1 MVSSRVCVIYRHK
14 GVMSLCLC
22 CRWSLPMP
30 IGRFA
35 MTVMNNT
42 FIETTP
48 NFSEVEIGAA
58 RNAFLKYDQEQQL
71 HLLTIMPID
80 EAVGILKHCSVGYV
94 NSLMSQ
100 LEHAGHDKRA
110 RHYAHQLGLHVSEV
124 DTPDGY
130 LSTGVLEHVKQRI
143 GWIIALALLGI
154 VSGLIIAQYEDTLSQ
169 LVLLAV
175 YMPVIAAAGG
185 NTGTQAATLVIR
197 ALATGEL
204 KKRQWLAVLWK
215 ESRVALCLALAIA
228 IVMVGRIMLFSAG
241 QSTGGFELTDIAL
254 AIAVALFIQVSIST
268 TLGGLLPIIARACKL
283 DPAVLVS
290 PVLASIVDISGMWIY
305 FTVVNYFLGIA

>member
-1 MVSSRVCVIYRHK
+1 MNSRVCVIYRHK

-143 GWIIALALLGI
+143 GWIITLALLGI

>member
-1 MVSSRVCVIYRHK
+1 MNSRVCVIYRHK

-305 FTVVNYFLGIA
+305 FTVVNYFLVIA

>member
-1 MVSSRVCVIYRHK
+1 MI
-14 GVMSLCLC
+14 
-22 CRWSLPMP
+22 
-30 IGRFA
+30 
-35 MTVMNNT
+35 
-42 FIETTP
+42 
-48 NFSEVEIGAA
+48 
-58 RNAFLKYDQEQQL
+58 
-71 HLLTIMPID
+71 
-80 EAVGILKHCSVGYV
+80 SV
-94 NSLMSQ
+94 
-100 LEHAGHDKRA
+100 

-204 KKRQWLAVLWK
+204 K
-215 ESRVALCLALAIA
+215 S
-228 IVMVGRIMLFSAG
+228 
-241 QSTGGFELTDIAL
+241 
-254 AIAVALFIQVSIST
+254 VS
-268 TLGGLLPIIARACKL
+268 G
-283 DPAVLVS
+283 
-290 PVLASIVDISGMWIY
+290 
-305 FTVVNYFLGIA
+305 

>member
-1 MVSSRVCVIYRHK
+1 MNSRVCVIYRHK

-130 LSTGVLEHVKQRI
+130 LSTGVVEHVKQRI

-228 IVMVGRIMLFSAG
+228 IVMVGRIMLFGAG

>member
-1 MVSSRVCVIYRHK
+1 MNLRVCVIYRHK

-100 LEHAGHDKRA
+100 LEHEGHDKRA

>member
-1 MVSSRVCVIYRHK
+1 MNSRVCVIYRHK

-241 QSTGGFELTDIAL
+241 QSTGGFELTYIAL

>member
-1 MVSSRVCVIYRHK
+1 
-14 GVMSLCLC
+14 
-22 CRWSLPMP
+22 
-30 IGRFA
+30 

-283 DPAVLVS
+283 DPPVLVS

>member
-1 MVSSRVCVIYRHK
+1 MNLRVCVIYRHK

-130 LSTGVLEHVKQRI
+130 LSTGVVEHVKQRI

>member
-1 MVSSRVCVIYRHK
+1 MSSRVCVIYRHK

>member
-1 MVSSRVCVIYRHK
+1 
-14 GVMSLCLC
+14 
-22 CRWSLPMP
+22 
-30 IGRFA
+30 

-80 EAVGILKHCSVGYV
+80 EAVGILKHCSVVYV

-228 IVMVGRIMLFSAG
+228 IVMVGRIMLFSAC

>member
-1 MVSSRVCVIYRHK
+1 MNLRVCVIYRHK

>member
-1 MVSSRVCVIYRHK
+1 
-14 GVMSLCLC
+14 
-22 CRWSLPMP
+22 
-30 IGRFA
+30 
-35 MTVMNNT
+35 MTVMSNNYV
-42 FIETTP
+42 ETSRA
-48 NFSEVEIGAA
+48 FSQEEIGAA
-58 RNAFLKYDQEQQL
+58 RNAFLQYEQTKQV
-71 HLLTIMPID
+71 HLLTVMPIE
-80 EAVGILKHCSVGYV
+80 EAVAILHDCSISYV
-94 NSLMSQ
+94 QQ
-100 LEHAGHDKRA
+100 LLTVLETEGHDRRA
-110 RHYAHQLGLHVSEV
+110 RHFAHQLGFVHSEV
-124 DTPDGY
+124 DTPQGY
-130 LSTGVLEHVKQRI
+130 LSTSVLEHVKQRI

-204 KKRQWLAVLWK
+204 KKRQWLAVFWK

-228 IVMVGRIMLFSAG
+228 IVMIGRIVFFSDPASAG
-241 QSTGGFELTDIAL
+241 GFDINTIAL
-254 AIAVALFIQVSIST
+254 AVAVALFIQVTIST
-268 TLGGLLPIIARACKL
+268 TLGGLLPILARAFKM

-305 FTVVNYFLGIA
+305 FTVVNYFLGIS